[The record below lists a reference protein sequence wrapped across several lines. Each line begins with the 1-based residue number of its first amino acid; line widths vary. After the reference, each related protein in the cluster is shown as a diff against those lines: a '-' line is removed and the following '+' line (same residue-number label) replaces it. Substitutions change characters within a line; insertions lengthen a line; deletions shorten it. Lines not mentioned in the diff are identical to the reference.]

1 MKVRGFAKIL
11 VAVDGSPQSENA
23 VTVVA
28 SLARPGTQ
36 VRVVHVWNLKP
47 TDGRGWW
54 DVETRSEAEKLV
66 EKYVARLESAGIALV
81 HHIQAP
87 VLVTERHPVP

>member
-1 MKVRGFAKIL
+1 MKVRGFGKIL

-28 SLARPGTQ
+28 SI
-36 VRVVHVWNLKP
+36 
-47 TDGRGWW
+47 
-54 DVETRSEAEKLV
+54 
-66 EKYVARLESAGIALV
+66 ARLESAGIALV